1 MIGSSKNSTEN
12 YQRKCFWTQEKET
25 CVKFNPGLS
34 ANRPLNNWALGHTNT
49 QGLKITEKWRYTQLR
64 CAVPTLVMLR
74 FRILFSATTALLQV
88 YLEFPLIHLF
98 VFCIHVLVRS
108 DLISHS
114 NCLWASCAKFLNG
127 NKRSR
132 MLPGFL
138 CWIWIFL
145 PLSWVPKRIQ

>member
-1 MIGSSKNSTEN
+1 
-12 YQRKCFWTQEKET
+12 
-25 CVKFNPGLS
+25 
-34 ANRPLNNWALGHTNT
+34 
-49 QGLKITEKWRYTQLR
+49 
-64 CAVPTLVMLR
+64 MLR
-74 FRILFSATTALLQV
+74 FRILFSATTDLPQV

-132 MLPGFL
+132 MLPWFWEESMACCIVFISL
-138 CWIWIFL
+138 LNLNIFSSIVSTQENPTGL
-145 PLSWVPKRIQ
+145 MWYNIVCRSPPKSKQKPQKRHYISEDDDDSNDFQPSPSVRRKLDHSFRNTSATRY